1 MSGEQ
6 RLFGLEGLVEDE
18 DASSEPLPVARSRG
32 AVATTDGAAQHTE
45 RRRPGATEVDLT
57 RALPHLLAQALQRVA
72 RRFAPVGRLPVKK
85 ADLCDMVA
93 AVLASPERLDAV
105 IARLAPYEREA
116 LAELARRGG
125 SADAWELATHLA
137 LRGYPTPPFERRPYA
152 FNPWLGRSGAAAYLT
167 PMVDDGL
174 LVRGGSPAAPA
185 TVHAL
190 HDSWVGADPRLLARL
205 PRSRPAPVV
214 PLELPV
220 ADRSAGDRRAGALA
234 AGAPTACEHAPGEP
248 TAEAPAPAQ
257 PASTATPTSA
267 VHPLAVVL
275 ETLDAAYLVLDL
287 GGVPLTR
294 AETIARPFVRR
305 VQRERPQ
312 RAMRMESLLHTL
324 FALGLMRP
332 PPERGGGRAPP
343 WSLDRERFLALLRAP
358 PHLAYASIVDAACR
372 VGDGLV
378 DVRWSE
384 GLYGAA
390 PANALRYAVLDA
402 LPALPNHPV
411 ELEAAAAA
419 LWRGPLLRVF
429 GWADREDSASDF
441 GRRQPPEV
449 AAVLAGTCVR
459 LGLLATSGKLPER
472 GGPVGDPPAPQ
483 AIVPALGAR
492 RYAAVRARSLG
503 HGGPEDPDGD
513 GSGWDRSDPAVAAPE
528 PGDSDVATPAP
539 GDPLPL
545 VVQPNFEVLAYLD
558 RLDAEA
564 VAALAC
570 ATVTRLDA
578 HTATFVLDRWSVNR
592 ALDLGRDLG
601 WDVDGVIA
609 GLRAHAGALNESV
622 ERAIRDWAAQRERL
636 RVTMEARLVEYPDAA
651 GRDAG
656 LSRLPGARAVG
667 ERFAL
672 LAPST
677 KTPERER
684 HRYTEPPE
692 RHLVIDRSGTLR
704 IDGRLDLAGRV
715 VVHALTRSGPRGR
728 LVFDP
733 EAIRA
738 GPLPGGWR
746 DVLKVRLARPAP
758 PNVDALL
765 RAWSGDG
772 PRPVL
777 ESVTLFRHPKASA
790 WAQHPRVA
798 PHLGAALND
807 TTYLVA
813 PESVGPLT
821 QELQALGVTLDA
833 AAAPA
838 AAATSN
844 TTPHA
849 TSGAT
854 SGAAPNATGG
864 AVDGLVAGLSTRR
877 TRERLE
883 EAIAAGHDVE
893 LRYAVERE
901 RYGRYGRVHRSRGRT
916 RTARFTPLE
925 VTYRGSLP
933 YLHALPLDGE
943 DGDDDEEEVIRIGYI
958 KAIAVRP

>member
-6 RLFGLEGLVEDE
+6 RLFGLEGLYEDE
-18 DASSEPLPVARSRG
+18 DVPAEPQPVARARASDMMEDASGQRVG
-32 AVATTDGAAQHTE
+32 PT
-45 RRRPGATEVDLT
+45 RPGATEVDLT
-57 RALPHLLAQALQRVA
+57 RALPHLLAQALQRVG

-105 IARLAPYEREA
+105 IARLAPYEREV

-137 LRGYPTPPFERRPYA
+137 LRGYPPPPFERRPYA

-185 TVHAL
+185 TVHPL
-190 HDSWVGADPRLLARL
+190 DESWVGADPRLLARL

-214 PLELPV
+214 PLEL
-220 ADRSAGDRRAGALA
+220 
-234 AGAPTACEHAPGEP
+234 
-248 TAEAPAPAQ
+248 AQ

-332 PPERGGGRAPP
+332 PPERGGGGRASP

-459 LGLLATSGKLPER
+459 LGLLATSAPLPER
-472 GGPVGDPPAPQ
+472 GGAAGGPPAPQ
-483 AIVPALGAR
+483 AIAPALGAH

-503 HGGPEDPDGD
+503 HGGPEDADGHP
-513 GSGWDRSDPAVAAPE
+513 GATDPGATDPGATDPGATDPGAPGVAA
-528 PGDSDVATPAP
+528 PAP

-558 RLDAEA
+558 RLDADA

-601 WDVDGVIA
+601 WDVDGVLT
-609 GLRAHAGALNESV
+609 GLRAHAGALTESV
-622 ERAIRDWAAQRERL
+622 ERTIRDWAAQRERL

-651 GRDAG
+651 ARDAG
-656 LSRLPGARAVG
+656 LARLPGARAVG

-672 LAPST
+672 IAPST

-684 HRYTEPPE
+684 HRYTESPE
-692 RHLVIDRSGTLR
+692 QRIVIDRSGTLR

-715 VVHALTRSGPRGR
+715 VVHALTRSGPCGR

-758 PNVDALL
+758 PNVDVLL

-821 QELQALGVTLDA
+821 EELQALGVTLDA

-838 AAATSN
+838 AAAT
-844 TTPHA
+844 TAATPNA
-849 TSGAT
+849 TPGAT
-854 SGAAPNATGG
+854 SGAAPNATSG
-864 AVDGLVAGLSTRR
+864 AIAPVTGAAGDGLVAGLSTRR

-916 RTARFTPLE
+916 RTGRFTPLE

-943 DGDDDEEEVIRIGYI
+943 DDDEEEVIRIGYI